1 MAAITV
7 GNGSGIGSRNR
18 TTNRKIFDANMDDI
32 NFPTQRKKAEELKR
46 KLEAEKLE
54 EKKR

>member
-7 GNGSGIGSRNR
+7 GNGSGKGSRNR